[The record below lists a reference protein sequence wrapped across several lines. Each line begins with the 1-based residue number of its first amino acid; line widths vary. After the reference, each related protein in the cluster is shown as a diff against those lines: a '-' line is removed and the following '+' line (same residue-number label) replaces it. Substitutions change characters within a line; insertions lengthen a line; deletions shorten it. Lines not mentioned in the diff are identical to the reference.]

1 MEGVDGYEDVIGAK
15 PGGVAARPLGVGGQD
30 PGHEMRLSS
39 LCMCHRRPARKLM
52 GSMAAGVGDRNNS
65 NHQSIPVAPDHQPPV
80 ADAQPKETVPAPW
93 EGAEKRMN
101 RFIRTVAL
109 LERLGN
115 GLGTLAFTWATVVI
129 LGGFSTNLGQ
139 DFWYATAI
147 VFIEAFRVFSREN
160 RSDDELLFKT
170 TGSIRLKRVK
180 LIGNVP
186 YYLNVGI
193 VMVSLY
199 GTLELLLTHYK
210 YLSPPP
216 HHELQWHRILL
227 LAALLALASMVQLP
241 TFVKCM
247 KGKRLLQCSPLVA
260 VLAFGGVLI
269 WTNSAPNKRFAA
281 LVVAPLF
288 VGCLQ
293 YSLIEPCLQRT
304 KVLAKDNLP
313 VWLQKVG
320 PLVFP
325 LWIAISVPIAFHS
338 MGVFVLLGTL
348 IISNIQIPVALARIA
363 LSSMRLS
370 SKDSHNNDG
379 NEHVDQALKIFYSMV
394 LGQGTLYVLACICE
408 SLFFFYLRRSLAV
421 ALSVPACK
429 DGFHSVDEYYE
440 HAYDKCMKDG
450 VLAQEDLT
458 LVRFGVDSLNSNS
471 RTKKLAA
478 LQILHSLVLRR
489 HEAPSTKTWIVSE
502 ITTSTRAVSTLIN
515 MLGWTALEDQKI
527 RFFAAK
533 ITAELAG
540 DLLIVGIPGTMQMVS
555 SLLDLDAKNHSVKRN
570 VSAPELCT
578 AEQRTDNS
586 AHAVCNGEWISK
598 ICKLWQHIKNKFSVP
613 NEGSEPWT
621 DEDSLP
627 IQGMIILEKLTHNLD
642 NCAEINR
649 ATGLIPKII
658 EFMSYNTGTEK
669 CKEIEVHQKL
679 CITSSLR
686 LVSKLVNTKGE
697 AGLALRRKISGQPFL
712 LSNLAEI
719 LEDGRCGTDQL
730 KLMTMDILSK
740 IAVDDDETSH
750 DMGSFKLF
758 IPMLM
763 QKFLGR
769 DELRNNSSLRRAA
782 VEALSILSMQNTY
795 CSSVLEETTYYDFF
809 DNLENILDEFG
820 YFAATLSL
828 LQNLCAHSRDKLW
841 NLRSN
846 LNLSFALHAVL
857 RKMMSAEGKQL
868 ESLIGLAS
876 QMHNVI
882 PERLAH
888 ELSDLSHTNNG
899 TRLVRKLVG
908 TLNRNKKPSHEYPR
922 MRRVVIEMAISILES
937 CPLYANIFREQG
949 MMEALTMVERTPSKV
964 EKYMVF
970 FSDIG
975 MILERGLPLGNL
987 VAKAKGLIDSAS
999 TSWEWSGNALG
1010 TLAFLWATVVLLG
1023 GYCKDLKSDFWYTT
1037 AMIFIEAFS
1046 QLVSSSLL
1054 GISSELA
1061 AVIAMVVVLLIGNLQ
1076 IPMAVARIV
1085 LSSLRF
1091 GKLADNYP
1099 PDHENKNLMTSLVV
1113 FYVLTLCQGTLYM
1126 VACVSDLFSFFLRR
1140 SLAHQSGLRGKRG
1153 ARAVD
1158 LYYHCAYLKCM
1169 ETGILAA
1176 GTEISLTSFA
1186 MESLSSSQ
1194 RKAQLAGLLV
1204 IDGMLQQTEQIA
1216 ITSRITNSKTAVS
1229 ALIGMLGWADAQD
1242 RDIRLFAARVTA
1254 KLASKLRVAATP
1266 GMLKL
1271 VSSLLDTQTLSS
1283 SAQDVVGNNESR
1295 GITRTKPRRRQHDS
1309 SYVSR
1314 NWHQMKQRWSLP
1326 AERPLTHHD
1335 SFPVLGML
1343 ILEGLASDHDNCAD
1357 IGRDSE
1363 LISKIIGFISYT
1375 SGNAARQKA
1384 VVCASLRILEDSR
1397 GSIKAWEPTMDIIAK
1412 LALAEDA
1419 RQEIGNN
1426 RVITGKLM
1434 HAFLGRYGP
1443 TNMNYSRPLR
1453 LVAGEALAN
1462 LAIESA
1468 DNCLVILEEHGY
1480 KLIEDLR
1487 DMLWHDEYRDAAT
1500 TLLQNLCAHSR
1511 DKMHSLGANEHF
1523 ASVEGKQLET
1533 LMGLVSQICNIIPEC
1548 VIHCLESQ
1556 LGVSAFVQKNGK
1568 CAPCQ
1573 QQTEP

>member
-1 MEGVDGYEDVIGAK
+1 MAA
-15 PGGVAARPLGVGGQD
+15 GGGVGG
-30 PGHEMRLSS
+30 
-39 LCMCHRRPARKLM
+39 
-52 GSMAAGVGDRNNS
+52 DRNQS
-65 NHQSIPVAPDHQPPV
+65 NHLQSIPVAPDHQPPV
-80 ADAQPKETVPAPW
+80 ADDAQQKEVAPAPW

-101 RFIRTVAL
+101 HFIRTVAL

-193 VMVSLY
+193 VM
-199 GTLELLLTHYK
+199 
-210 YLSPPP
+210 
-216 HHELQWHRILL
+216 ELQWHRILL

-260 VLAFGGVLI
+260 VLAFGGVLL

-313 VWLQKVG
+313 VWLQKVA

-370 SKDSHNNDG
+370 NRDSHNNDG

-408 SLFFFYLRRSLAV
+408 WLFFSYLRRSLAV

-478 LQILHSLVLRR
+478 LQILHSLVLWR

-515 MLGWTALEDQKI
+515 MLGWTAPEDQKI
-527 RFFAAK
+527 RILAAK

-555 SLLDLDAKNHSVKRN
+555 SLLDLDAKNHSLKRS
-570 VSAPELCT
+570 VSAPELRT
-578 AEQRTDNS
+578 TEPHTDNLQRS
-586 AHAVCNGEWISK
+586 HSAPATVDINGEEARQQAHAVCNGEWISK
-598 ICKLWQHIKNKFSVP
+598 ICKLWQHIKNMFSAP

-627 IQGMIILEKLTHNLD
+627 IQGMIILEKLTHNPD
-642 NCAEINR
+642 NSAEINR
-649 ATGLIPKII
+649 ATELKPKII
-658 EFMSYNTGTEK
+658 EFIVGVHRKIVAGELKNCE
-669 CKEIEVHQKL
+669 EVEVHQKL

-719 LEDGRCGTDQL
+719 LEDRRWGMDQL

-740 IAVDDDETSH
+740 LAVDDDETSH
-750 DMGSFKLF
+750 DIGSFKLF

-763 QKFLGR
+763 QTFLGR
-769 DELRNNSSLRRAA
+769 NELRNNSSLRMVA
-782 VEALSILSMQNTY
+782 VEVLSTLSMENSTY
-795 CSSVLEETTYYDFF
+795 CSSIMKETTYYVFF
-809 DNLENILDEFG
+809 DNLENIIDEFG
-820 YFAATLSL
+820 YFAATL
-828 LQNLCAHSRDKLW
+828 LQNLCAHSKDKLRH
-841 NLRSN
+841 LRSN
-846 LNLSFALHAVL
+846 FHLELSSALHAVL
-857 RKMMSAEGKQL
+857 RKMMFAEGKQL
-868 ESLIGLAS
+868 ESLIGLTS
-876 QMHNVI
+876 QMYNVI

-888 ELSDLSHTNNG
+888 ELSHINHG
-899 TRLVRKLVG
+899 TGLVQKLVR
-908 TLNRNKKPSHEYPR
+908 TLNCNKKPSHEYPR

-937 CPLYANIFREQG
+937 CPRYANIFREQC
-949 MMEALTMVERTPSKV
+949 MMEALTMVEKTQSKV

-970 FSDIG
+970 FGDTG
-975 MILERGLPLGNL
+975 MILERGLPLGDL
-987 VAKAKGLIDSAS
+987 IAKAKGLIDLSS
-999 TSWEWSGNALG
+999 TSLQTPPPPPSCADASSSQLIDI
-1010 TLAFLWATVVLLG
+1010 TLHICFFG
-1023 GYCKDLKSDFWYTT
+1023 
-1037 AMIFIEAFS
+1037 
-1046 QLVSSSLL
+1046 QLVSSSFSLTVT
-1054 GISSELA
+1054 SSEEA
-1061 AVIAMVVVLLIGNLQ
+1061 AEIAIMVAVLLIGNLQ
-1076 IPMAVARIV
+1076 IPVALARIV
-1085 LSSLRF
+1085 LLSLRF
-1091 GKLADNYP
+1091 GKLAKNYP
-1099 PDHENKNLMTSLVV
+1099 HDQHLMASLVV
-1113 FYVLTLCQGTLYM
+1113 FYGLTLCQGTLYM
-1126 VACVSDLFSFFLRR
+1126 VACVSDLISFFLRR
-1140 SLAHQSGLRGKRG
+1140 SLAHQSGLRGKWG

-1176 GTEISLTSFA
+1176 GKEISLASFA
-1186 MESLSSSQ
+1186 VESLSSSQ
-1194 RKAQLAGLLV
+1194 LKAQLAGLLV
-1204 IDGMLQQTEQIA
+1204 LDGMLQQTEQQIA
-1216 ITSRITNSKTAVS
+1216 IASRITISKTAVS

-1242 RDIRLFAARVTA
+1242 NRYIKLFAARVTA
-1254 KLASKLRVAATP
+1254 KLAGRIRVAATP

-1271 VSSLLDTQTLSS
+1271 VSSLLDAQTLSS
-1283 SAQDVVGNNESR
+1283 SAQDVVGNNVSG
-1295 GITRTKPRRRQHDS
+1295 GIARTKPRRRQQD
-1309 SYVSR
+1309 
-1314 NWHQMKQRWSLP
+1314 
-1326 AERPLTHHD
+1326 
-1335 SFPVLGML
+1335 
-1343 ILEGLASDHDNCAD
+1343 
-1357 IGRDSE
+1357 
-1363 LISKIIGFISYT
+1363 
-1375 SGNAARQKA
+1375 
-1384 VVCASLRILEDSR
+1384 
-1397 GSIKAWEPTMDIIAK
+1397 
-1412 LALAEDA
+1412 
-1419 RQEIGNN
+1419 
-1426 RVITGKLM
+1426 
-1434 HAFLGRYGP
+1434 
-1443 TNMNYSRPLR
+1443 
-1453 LVAGEALAN
+1453 
-1462 LAIESA
+1462 
-1468 DNCLVILEEHGY
+1468 
-1480 KLIEDLR
+1480 
-1487 DMLWHDEYRDAAT
+1487 
-1500 TLLQNLCAHSR
+1500 
-1511 DKMHSLGANEHF
+1511 
-1523 ASVEGKQLET
+1523 
-1533 LMGLVSQICNIIPEC
+1533 
-1548 VIHCLESQ
+1548 
-1556 LGVSAFVQKNGK
+1556 
-1568 CAPCQ
+1568 
-1573 QQTEP
+1573 

>member
-1 MEGVDGYEDVIGAK
+1 
-15 PGGVAARPLGVGGQD
+15 
-30 PGHEMRLSS
+30 
-39 LCMCHRRPARKLM
+39 M

-65 NHQSIPVAPDHQPPV
+65 NHQTIPVAPDHQPPV

-129 LGGFSTNLGQ
+129 LGGFSTNLGE

-216 HHELQWHRILL
+216 HHELQWRRILL

-408 SLFFFYLRRSLAV
+408 SLFFSYLRRSLAV

-515 MLGWTALEDQKI
+515 MLGWTAPEDQKI

-555 SLLDLDAKNHSVKRN
+555 SLLNLDAKNHSVKRN
-570 VSAPELCT
+570 VSA
-578 AEQRTDNS
+578 
-586 AHAVCNGEWISK
+586 
-598 ICKLWQHIKNKFSVP
+598 
-613 NEGSEPWT
+613 
-621 DEDSLP
+621 
-627 IQGMIILEKLTHNLD
+627 
-642 NCAEINR
+642 
-649 ATGLIPKII
+649 
-658 EFMSYNTGTEK
+658 
-669 CKEIEVHQKL
+669 
-679 CITSSLR
+679 
-686 LVSKLVNTKGE
+686 
-697 AGLALRRKISGQPFL
+697 
-712 LSNLAEI
+712 
-719 LEDGRCGTDQL
+719 
-730 KLMTMDILSK
+730 
-740 IAVDDDETSH
+740 
-750 DMGSFKLF
+750 
-758 IPMLM
+758 
-763 QKFLGR
+763 
-769 DELRNNSSLRRAA
+769 
-782 VEALSILSMQNTY
+782 
-795 CSSVLEETTYYDFF
+795 
-809 DNLENILDEFG
+809 
-820 YFAATLSL
+820 
-828 LQNLCAHSRDKLW
+828 
-841 NLRSN
+841 
-846 LNLSFALHAVL
+846 
-857 RKMMSAEGKQL
+857 
-868 ESLIGLAS
+868 
-876 QMHNVI
+876 
-882 PERLAH
+882 
-888 ELSDLSHTNNG
+888 
-899 TRLVRKLVG
+899 
-908 TLNRNKKPSHEYPR
+908 
-922 MRRVVIEMAISILES
+922 
-937 CPLYANIFREQG
+937 
-949 MMEALTMVERTPSKV
+949 
-964 EKYMVF
+964 
-970 FSDIG
+970 
-975 MILERGLPLGNL
+975 
-987 VAKAKGLIDSAS
+987 
-999 TSWEWSGNALG
+999 
-1010 TLAFLWATVVLLG
+1010 
-1023 GYCKDLKSDFWYTT
+1023 
-1037 AMIFIEAFS
+1037 
-1046 QLVSSSLL
+1046 
-1054 GISSELA
+1054 
-1061 AVIAMVVVLLIGNLQ
+1061 
-1076 IPMAVARIV
+1076 
-1085 LSSLRF
+1085 
-1091 GKLADNYP
+1091 
-1099 PDHENKNLMTSLVV
+1099 
-1113 FYVLTLCQGTLYM
+1113 
-1126 VACVSDLFSFFLRR
+1126 
-1140 SLAHQSGLRGKRG
+1140 
-1153 ARAVD
+1153 
-1158 LYYHCAYLKCM
+1158 
-1169 ETGILAA
+1169 
-1176 GTEISLTSFA
+1176 
-1186 MESLSSSQ
+1186 
-1194 RKAQLAGLLV
+1194 
-1204 IDGMLQQTEQIA
+1204 
-1216 ITSRITNSKTAVS
+1216 
-1229 ALIGMLGWADAQD
+1229 
-1242 RDIRLFAARVTA
+1242 
-1254 KLASKLRVAATP
+1254 
-1266 GMLKL
+1266 
-1271 VSSLLDTQTLSS
+1271 
-1283 SAQDVVGNNESR
+1283 QDVVGNNESQ

-1314 NWHQMKQRWSLP
+1314 NWRQMKQRWSLP
-1326 AERPLTHHD
+1326 AEQPLTHHD

-1343 ILEGLASDHDNCAD
+1343 ILEGLASDHDNCVD

-1375 SGNAARQKA
+1375 CGNAARQKA
-1384 VVCASLRILEDSR
+1384 VVCASLRLVRRLAIAGGKIGAMLRKELWEDPLLFGNLAGILEDSR
-1397 GSIKAWEPTMDIIAK
+1397 SSIKVWEPTMDIIAK
-1412 LALAEDA
+1412 LALAEDT
-1419 RQEIGNN
+1419 RQEIGSNK
-1426 RVITGKLM
+1426 VITGKLM

-1443 TNMNYSRPLR
+1443 TNMHYSRPLR

-1468 DNCLVILEEHGY
+1468 ANCLVILEEPGY

-1487 DMLWHDEYRDAAT
+1487 DMLWHDEYRDAAA

-1511 DKMHSLGANEHF
+1511 DKIRSLGGNEHLSY
-1523 ASVEGKQLET
+1523 ALPVVMAKMMAVEGKQLET
-1533 LMGLVSQICNIIPEC
+1533 LMGLVSQISNIIPEC

-1556 LGVSAFVQKNGK
+1556 LGVSAFLQKIVSALHASKKPSPEYPRMRRVILELTISIIESHPCYTTIFIEKGLMEALTKIESNPSKVEKYRIFLGNAGVVSESGLSLPFIVARAK
-1568 CAPCQ
+1568 ILIDSSAP
-1573 QQTEP
+1573 TP